1 MNIHNSVL
9 KQRISKLLLS
19 RYTSRWVILFIDL
32 FLSTISFVVS
42 YWVMAATYAKEVTQ
56 LPVFFKLII
65 WNLLLCALVYMLLKI
80 HQGVIRYSSYHEIGR
95 IIAAVFITN
104 FILWLFIPL
113 FYPHHSFSILL
124 SLLVKNGMLSFFS
137 LIIFRYSIVRI
148 YQYVTNSWHINTR
161 PSALMYGIDTNS
173 VGLANMLNN
182 NIQSTYRIIGFIT
195 SDPSTSNQRIMNL
208 PVFYVRDGIL
218 AKLVHTYQ
226 IQALTF
232 PTQDALLSEK
242 NNLVESCIHL
252 NIKILLARSPKA
264 WSACDTSDKSDK
276 KNTNS
281 IRPIQIEDLLGR
293 EEIQINL
300 PAIGQE
306 VKDKVILITGAAGS
320 IGSELVRQIATFK
333 PRTILMF
340 DIAETPLYQIETYMH
355 EHHPQISIEAII
367 GDVRHTERLD
377 MVFQLY
383 HPQIIYHAAA
393 YKHVPMMEHHPSEAI
408 ITNVLGTRNVANY
421 ALKYEAEKFI
431 MISTDK
437 AVNPTNVMGA
447 SKRIAEIYV
456 QSLAKYIQT
465 KSCSTHFITTRFGN
479 VLGSN
484 GSVIPRFKEQID
496 QGGPIT
502 VTDRNIIRYFMTI
515 PEACRLVLEASVNGE
530 NGEIYIFDMGDPVK
544 IDDLARNMIRLA
556 GLVPDKDIQIIY
568 TGLRSGE
575 KLYEELLAQQ
585 EITKP
590 TSHPKIMVALVRQY
604 ELREVSRGINELVAF
619 AERIDTLHVVK
630 KMKELVPE
638 FKSMNSIYTQ
648 LDHEVTEEPSCE
660 VPFSNN

>member
-1 MNIHNSVL
+1 MYIQNSDL
-9 KQRISKLLLS
+9 KQRVSKILLS

-32 FLSTISFVVS
+32 FLSTFSFAIS
-42 YWVMAATYAKEVTQ
+42 YWVMATTYTKEVTQ

-65 WNLLLCALVYMLLKI
+65 WNFLLSAVVYTLLKI

-104 FILWLFIPL
+104 LILWIFIPL
-113 FYPHHSFSILL
+113 FYSSQPSILL

-161 PSALMYGIDTNS
+161 SSALMYGIDTNS

-182 NIQSTYRIIGFIT
+182 NMQSTYRIIGFIT
-195 SDPSTSNQRIMNL
+195 SDPSTSNQRILNL
-208 PVFYVRDGIL
+208 PVFYVRDRVL

-232 PTQDALLSEK
+232 PTQDDLLSEK
-242 NNLVESCIHL
+242 NNLVESCIRL

-264 WSACDTSDKSDK
+264 WSEYNTSDKSDK

-333 PRTILMF
+333 PRTILLF

-355 EHHPQISIEAII
+355 EHYPQISIEAII

-408 ITNVLGTRNVANY
+408 VTNVLGTRNVANY
-421 ALKYEAEKFI
+421 ALKYEAEKFV

-437 AVNPTNVMGA
+437 AVNPTNIMGA

-484 GSVIPRFKEQID
+484 GSVIPRFKEQIE

-590 TSHPKIMVALVRQY
+590 TTHPKIMVALVRQY
-604 ELREVSRGINELVAF
+604 ELRKVSREINELVAL

-630 KMKELVPE
+630 KMKEMVPE

-648 LDHEVTEEPSCE
+648 LDHKTTEEPSCE
-660 VPFSNN
+660 VPFSSK

>member
-1 MNIHNSVL
+1 MYINSSAL

-32 FLSTISFVVS
+32 FLSTVSFLIA
-42 YWVMAATYAKEVTQ
+42 YWVMAATYTKEVTQ
-56 LPVFFKLII
+56 LFVFFKLLI
-65 WNLLLCALVYMLLKI
+65 WNFLLSAAVYTLLKL

-104 FILWLFIPL
+104 IVLWILIPL
-113 FYPHHSFSILL
+113 LYPFHSPAILM

-148 YQYVTNSWHINTR
+148 YQYVTNSWDINKR
-161 PSALMYGIDTNS
+161 SSALMYGIDTNS

-182 NIQSTYRIIGFIT
+182 NIQSTYRIVGFVT

-232 PTQDALLSEK
+232 PTQDALLNEK
-242 NNLVESCIHL
+242 NNLVEACIRL
-252 NIKILLARSPKA
+252 NIKIFLARSPKV
-264 WSACDTSDKSDK
+264 WSENDTSDK

-293 EEIQINL
+293 KEIQINL
-300 PAIGQE
+300 PAIGEE

-333 PRTILMF
+333 PKMILLF
-340 DIAETPLYQIETYMH
+340 DIAETPLYQIDMYMH
-355 EHHPQISIEAII
+355 EHFPQISVEAMI
-367 GDVRHTERLD
+367 GDVRRTERLD
-377 MVFQLY
+377 LVFQLY

-408 ITNVLGTRNVANY
+408 ITNVLGTRNVAHY
-421 ALKYEAEKFI
+421 ALKYKAEKFI

-447 SKRIAEIYV
+447 SKRIAEVYV

-465 KSCSTHFITTRFGN
+465 KSCSTRFITTRFGN

-484 GSVIPRFKEQID
+484 GSVIPRFKEQIE

-556 GLVPDKDIQIIY
+556 GLEPDKDIQIIY
-568 TGLRSGE
+568 TGLRPGE
-575 KLYEELLAQQ
+575 KLYEELLAQE

-590 TSHPKIMVALVRQY
+590 TTHPKIRVALARQY
-604 ELREVSRGINELVAF
+604 EFREVSKEINELVAL
-619 AERIDTLHVVK
+619 AERIDTLQVVK

-648 LDHEVTEEPSCE
+648 LDHDKTEETTCE
-660 VPFSNN
+660 VPFFNN

>member
-1 MNIHNSVL
+1 MYINSSAL
-9 KQRISKLLLS
+9 KQHISKLLLS

-32 FLSTISFVVS
+32 FLSTVSFVMA
-42 YWVMAATYAKEVTQ
+42 YWVMAATYTKEVTQ
-56 LPVFFKLII
+56 LFVFFKLLI
-65 WNLLLCALVYMLLKI
+65 WNFLLSVAVYTLLKL

-104 FILWLFIPL
+104 IVLWILIPL
-113 FYPHHSFSILL
+113 LYPFHSPAILM

-148 YQYVTNSWHINTR
+148 YQYVTNSWDINTR
-161 PSALMYGIDTNS
+161 SSALMYGIDTNS

-182 NIQSTYRIIGFIT
+182 NIQSTYRIVGFIT

-208 PVFYVRDGIL
+208 PVFYVQDGIL

-242 NNLVESCIHL
+242 NNLVEACIRF
-252 NIKILLARSPKA
+252 NIKIFLARSPKV
-264 WSACDTSDKSDK
+264 WSENDTSDK

-293 EEIQINL
+293 KEIQINL
-300 PAIGQE
+300 PAIGEE

-333 PRTILMF
+333 PKMILLF
-340 DIAETPLYQIETYMH
+340 DIAETPLYQIDMYMH
-355 EHHPQISIEAII
+355 EHFPQISVEAMI
-367 GDVRHTERLD
+367 GDVRRTERLD
-377 MVFQLY
+377 LVFQLY

-408 ITNVLGTRNVANY
+408 ITNVLGTRNVAHY
-421 ALKYEAEKFI
+421 ALKYKAEKFI

-447 SKRIAEIYV
+447 SKRIAEVYV

-465 KSCSTHFITTRFGN
+465 KSCSTRFITTRFGN

-484 GSVIPRFKEQID
+484 GSVIPRFKEQIE

-556 GLVPDKDIQIIY
+556 GLEPDKDIQIIY
-568 TGLRSGE
+568 TGLRPGE
-575 KLYEELLAQQ
+575 KLYEELLAQE

-590 TSHPKIMVALVRQY
+590 TTHPKIRVALARQY
-604 ELREVSRGINELVAF
+604 EFREISKEINELVAL
-619 AERIDTLHVVK
+619 AERIDTLQVVK

-648 LDHEVTEEPSCE
+648 LDHDKTEETTCE
-660 VPFSNN
+660 VPFFNN

>member
-1 MNIHNSVL
+1 MHIQNSAL
-9 KQRISKLLLS
+9 KQRISKILLS

-32 FLSTISFVVS
+32 FLSTVSFAIS
-42 YWVMAATYAKEVTQ
+42 YWVMATTYTKEVTQ

-65 WNLLLCALVYMLLKI
+65 WNLLLSAVVYTLLKI

-104 FILWLFIPL
+104 FILWIFIPL
-113 FYPHHSFSILL
+113 FYPSYPSILL

-161 PSALMYGIDTNS
+161 ASALMYGIDTNS

-182 NIQSTYRIIGFIT
+182 NVQSTYRIIGFIT
-195 SDPSTSNQRIMNL
+195 SDPSTSNQRILNL
-208 PVFYVRDGIL
+208 PVFYVRDRVL

-226 IQALTF
+226 IQAVTF
-232 PTQDALLSEK
+232 PTQDDLLNEK

-264 WSACDTSDKSDK
+264 WSASDTSDKSNK
-276 KNTNS
+276 INTNS

-333 PRTILMF
+333 PRTILLF

-355 EHHPQISIEAII
+355 EHYPQISIEAII

-408 ITNVLGTRNVANY
+408 KTNVLGTRNVANY

-484 GSVIPRFKEQID
+484 GSVIPRFKEQIE

-530 NGEIYIFDMGDPVK
+530 NGEIYIFDMGEPVK

-590 TSHPKIMVALVRQY
+590 TTHPKIMVALVRQY

-648 LDHEVTEEPSCE
+648 LDHEATEEPSCE
-660 VPFSNN
+660 VPFSSN